1 LHIGFYIFNNEFNI
15 LLFGI
20 FLACS
25 LAMMPTRRANW
36 RLGAVPEKWE
46 ALTTNGQREVE
57 L

>member
-1 LHIGFYIFNNEFNI
+1 
-15 LLFGI
+15 
-20 FLACS
+20 
-25 LAMMPTRRANW
+25 MPTRRANW